1 MLFQKLGKADLTMA
15 AGVNQKQ
22 KMLYLEMIFKETDKN
37 NALTLEQIMK
47 RLEAHEVNVTEKT
60 LRDDLEQLRDF
71 GYKIEMVKRGRQCY
85 YYLKNND
92 FQLGELKLLIDA
104 VQSSRFITV
113 TQSREL
119 IKKINGLASKY
130 QKQRLSQQLSYQD
143 RVKADSEG
151 FFLVVDRLHQAISS
165 KSQVRFQYKKWSP
178 RKSLVDK
185 HSGKWYQVSPLGLI
199 WDAENY
205 YLVAYNSDPDR
216 NCICHY
222 RVDKIDRLITMTLK
236 NDKIEDY
243 RNFKPSE
250 YSKRLFG
257 MFGGPEERVTV
268 RVHNDLVGV
277 FIDRFG
283 KSVPIISDIGNPDYS
298 NVIVTVYNSRP
309 FLTWVLS
316 LGPEAKIV
324 SPPNVVSAM
333 QNLLINAGVQYGVNM
348 LDTNNA

>member
-1 MLFQKLGKADLTMA
+1 MA
-15 AGVNQKQ
+15 AGINQKQ
-22 KMLYLEMIFKETDKN
+22 KMLYLEAIIKDTDRK
-37 NALTLEQIMK
+37 NALTLEAIIQK
-47 RLEAHEVNVTEKT
+47 LDANGVNVTEKT
-60 LRDDLEQLRDF
+60 LRDDLNQLREF
-71 GYKIEMVKRGRQCY
+71 GYRIEMENRSRQVY

-104 VQSSRFITV
+104 VQASRFITIE
-113 TQSREL
+113 QSRNL

-130 QKQRLSQQLSYQD
+130 QKQRLTQQLSYQD

-151 FFLVVDRLHQAISS
+151 FFDVVDRLHQAISS
-165 KSQVRFQYKKWSP
+165 KFQVRFSYKKWSP
-178 RKSLVDK
+178 QKTLVPK
-185 HSGKWYQVSPLGLI
+185 HTGKWYQVSPIGLI

-222 RVDKIDRLITMTLK
+222 RVDKIDKLLVLTLK
-236 NDKIEDY
+236 NDKIEEY

-268 RVHNDLVGV
+268 QVRDDLVGV

-283 KSVPIISDIGNPDYS
+283 KNIPIVSDLDHPGYS
-298 NVIVTVYNSRP
+298 NVTIVIYNSRP
-309 FLTWVLS
+309 FLTWILS
-316 LGPEAKIV
+316 LGPAAKLV
-324 SPPNVVSAM
+324 SPPHVVSAM
-333 QNLLINAGVQYGVNM
+333 QNLLINASEQYGLNS
-348 LDTNNA
+348 

>member
-1 MLFQKLGKADLTMA
+1 MA

-37 NALTLEQIMK
+37 SALTLEQIMQ
-47 RLEAHEVNVTEKT
+47 RLEVNQVNVTEKT
-60 LRDDLEQLRDF
+60 LRDDLDQLRDF
-71 GYKIEMVKRGRQCY
+71 GYKIEKVNSGRQVY

-113 TQSREL
+113 SQSKAL
-119 IKKINGLASKY
+119 IEKINGLASKY
-130 QKQRLSQQLSYQD
+130 QKQRLAQQLSYQD
-143 RVKADSEG
+143 RVKAESEG
-151 FFLVVDRLHQAISS
+151 FFEVVDRLHQAISS
-165 KSQVRFQYKKWSP
+165 KKQVRFQYNKWSP
-178 RKSLVDK
+178 QKKLVSK
-185 HSGKWYQVSPLGLI
+185 HKDKWYQVSPLGLI

-222 RVDKIDRLITMTLK
+222 RVDKIDKLMVMTFK
-236 NDKIEDY
+236 NDKIEEY
-243 RNFKPSE
+243 RNFKSSE

-268 RVHNDLVGV
+268 RISDDLVGV

-283 KSVPIISDIGNPDYS
+283 KDIPIVGCADSPGQSD
-298 NVIVTVYNSRP
+298 VIITVFNSRP
-309 FLTWVLS
+309 FLTWILS
-316 LGPEAKIV
+316 LGPGAKII
-324 SPPNVVSAM
+324 SPPHVVSAM
-333 QNLLINAGVQYGVNM
+333 QNLLINASEQYDVGM
-348 LDTNNA
+348 PKQD